1 MQLTIRTKDDFY
13 IDLDVNIANRTVVF
27 MSPIPNISTKQLM
40 KLADDFH
47 WTLILPITGE
57 KIIPDDLKPSDKEI
71 ETYYTVTTT
80 EALANILSVCN
91 LIVSEN

>member
-13 IDLDVNIANRTVVF
+13 IDLNIDIANRIIVF
-27 MSPIPNISTKQLM
+27 ISPIPNISTKQLM

-57 KIIPDDLKPSDKEI
+57 QIIPEVSKLSDKEI
-71 ETYYTVTTT
+71 DDCYNITTVD
-80 EALANILSVCN
+80 ALASLLIVSN
-91 LIVSEN
+91 LIVSEH

>member
-1 MQLTIRTKDDFY
+1 MQITIRTKDDFY
-13 IDLDVNIANRTVVF
+13 IDLNIDIANRIAVF

-57 KIIPDDLKPSDKEI
+57 EIIPEVSKPSDKEI
-71 ETYYTVTTT
+71 DDYYTITTID
-80 EALANILSVCN
+80 ALSNILSVSN

>member
-1 MQLTIRTKDDFY
+1 MQLTIRTKNDFY
-13 IDLDVNIANRTVVF
+13 IDLNIDITNRHVIF

-57 KIIPDDLKPSDKEI
+57 EIIPDNLKLSDKEI
-71 ETYYTVTTT
+71 DDCYNITTVD
-80 EALANILSVCN
+80 ALSSLLIVSN
-91 LIVSEN
+91 LIVSEH

>member
-1 MQLTIRTKDDFY
+1 MQLTIRTKNDFY
-13 IDLDVNIANRTVVF
+13 IDLNIDIANRIAVF

-57 KIIPDDLKPSDKEI
+57 KIIPDNLKPSDEEI
-71 ETYYTVTTT
+71 DDCYNITTVD
-80 EALANILSVCN
+80 ALASLLIVSN
-91 LIVSEN
+91 LIVSEH

>member
-13 IDLDVNIANRTVVF
+13 IDLNIDIANRIIVF

-57 KIIPDDLKPSDKEI
+57 KIIPDFNKPSDKEI
-71 ETYYTVTTT
+71 DGDYTVTTT
-80 EALANILSVCN
+80 DALANILSVCN

>member
-1 MQLTIRTKDDFY
+1 MQLTIRTKDGFY
-13 IDLDVNIANRTVVF
+13 IDLNIDIANRIVVF

-57 KIIPDDLKPSDKEI
+57 KIVPDFNKPSDKEVDD
-71 ETYYTVTTT
+71 YYTITTMD
-80 EALANILSVCN
+80 ALANLLSVSN
-91 LIVSEN
+91 LIVSEH

>member
-13 IDLDVNIANRTVVF
+13 IDLNIDIANRTLVF
-27 MSPIPNISTKQLM
+27 TSPIPNISTKQLM

-57 KIIPDDLKPSDKEI
+57 KIIPDDLELSDKEI
-71 ETYYTVTTT
+71 DDCYTITTVD
-80 EALANILSVCN
+80 ALASLLIVSN
-91 LIVSEN
+91 LIVSEH

>member
-1 MQLTIRTKDDFY
+1 MQLTVRTEDDFY
-13 IDLDVNIANRTVVF
+13 IDLNIDIVNRTVVF
-27 MSPIPNISTKQLM
+27 TSPIPNISTEDLM

-71 ETYYTVTTT
+71 EDYYTITTID
-80 EALANILSVCN
+80 ALATILSVCN
-91 LIVSEN
+91 IIISEN